1 MADKAQ
7 DQAGDGP
14 LTVTHA
20 DMDAAFGRGEV
31 VPLADDVSWIARYGR
46 AWWVMSARG
55 WLRITDD
62 LVAADLDRAAVRFAA
77 GEAAARGSDLTAEED
92 S

>member
-1 MADKAQ
+1 MANHAQ

-14 LTVTHA
+14 LTVTYA

-31 VPLADDVSWIARYGR
+31 APLAEDISWIARYSG
-46 AWWVMSARG
+46 AWWVMSPRG

-62 LVAADLDRAAVRFAA
+62 LVAADLDRAAVQF
-77 GEAAARGSDLTAEED
+77 GNDVTAEAD
-92 S
+92 G